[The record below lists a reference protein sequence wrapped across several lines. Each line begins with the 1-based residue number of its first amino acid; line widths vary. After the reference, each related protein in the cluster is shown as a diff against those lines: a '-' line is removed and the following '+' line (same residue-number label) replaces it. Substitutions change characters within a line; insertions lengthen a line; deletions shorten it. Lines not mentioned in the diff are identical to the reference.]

1 MVEAD
6 MGGDAL
12 CHLAHDPPTFQIWE
26 YLYQVFDH
34 SDGKKIQFFFFFPSD
49 G

>member
-6 MGGDAL
+6 VGGDAL
-12 CHLAHDPPTFQIWE
+12 HHLAHDPSTFQICE
-26 YLYQVFDH
+26 YLYEVFDH
-34 SDGKKIQFFFFFPSD
+34 SDGKKIQFFFSD